1 MTNKSKTV
9 NQNITSMNARILE
22 YSNLTK
28 NEREELRTK
37 IIKERPYMIG
47 LDRIQAVIKLKALQ
61 KVEIKIKKGREI
73 ENGK

>member
-9 NQNITSMNARILE
+9 NQDMSSLNKRILE

-28 NEREELRTK
+28 NERDELRNK
-37 IIKERPYMIG
+37 IIKERPYLIG

-61 KVEIKIKKGREI
+61 KVEIKIKKGEI

>member
-1 MTNKSKTV
+1 MDKSKLVT
-9 NQNITSMNARILE
+9 QDITSMNARILE

-28 NEREELRTK
+28 GEREELRTK

-47 LDRIQAVIKLKALQ
+47 LDRIQVVIKLKALQ
-61 KVEIKIKKGREI
+61 KVEIKIKKGEI